1 LTANEALERLASFGL
16 STNMILYLTRE
27 YGMDAASGAQILF
40 LYSAAG
46 NFMPIIGAFLA
57 DTYVGRYP
65 MIGFGCIA
73 SLLVTL
79 FLSNFASSLV
89 SLFFSLL
96 FVTKTL
102 YVSGQRIYGSV
113 AILSQTKV
121 VIPIN

>member
-79 FLSNFASSLV
+79 FLSNFASSLL
-89 SLFFSLL
+89 SFYFSPFCLIISI
-96 FVTKTL
+96 L
-102 YVSGQRIYGSV
+102 YINMFNYIYF
-113 AILSQTKV
+113 IL
-121 VIPIN
+121 

>member
-1 LTANEALERLASFGL
+1 MWFKLINVLTANEALERLASFGL

-79 FLSNFASSLV
+79 FLSNFASSLL
-89 SLFFSLL
+89 SFYFSP
-96 FVTKTL
+96 FC
-102 YVSGQRIYGSV
+102 
-113 AILSQTKV
+113 LSQRQCGGDSLTNKSGDST
-121 VIPIN
+121 